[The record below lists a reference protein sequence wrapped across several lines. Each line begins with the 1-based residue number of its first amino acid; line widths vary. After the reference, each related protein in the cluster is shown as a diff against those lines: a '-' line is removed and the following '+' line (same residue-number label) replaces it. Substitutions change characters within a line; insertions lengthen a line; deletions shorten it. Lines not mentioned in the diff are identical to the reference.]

1 MPELR
6 AGKVNI
12 VTYFPQRRSHMESV
26 AETRLEPSKEWVRPE
41 LKKIDIEQITA
52 AGHAHNADH
61 HFPGS

>member
-1 MPELR
+1 
-6 AGKVNI
+6 
-12 VTYFPQRRSHMESV
+12 MESV